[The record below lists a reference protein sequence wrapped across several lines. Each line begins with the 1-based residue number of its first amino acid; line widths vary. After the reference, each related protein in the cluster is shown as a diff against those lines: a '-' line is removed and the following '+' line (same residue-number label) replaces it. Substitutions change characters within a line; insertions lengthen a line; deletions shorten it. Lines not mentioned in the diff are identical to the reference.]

1 MGELLKIMVPLFG
14 GMLLPV
20 WIPLIGVSVGAL
32 TDRLR
37 PATHTP
43 AEKVVTDVKARSAA
57 RRASTPALA
66 EVERDYEPLAA

>member
-32 TDRLR
+32 MDRLR
-37 PATHTP
+37 PETHTP
-43 AEKVVTDVKARSAA
+43 AEKVVNEVKARS
-57 RRASTPALA
+57 LA
-66 EVERDYEPLAA
+66 ERFYEPLAA